1 MRLKRPLVLAITL
14 LGACKPP
21 TPEEQMDSI
30 KSWLAASELVADA
43 WLRHTTPDK
52 YSRQTLE
59 LSRETLQQISTDL
72 LATLPPAVD
81 SAMLDSV
88 LVRSRGHIDQMARLI
103 EAKNSPDF
111 QRQLDSLRADEKIVE
126 QISDGMPKQ

>member
-14 LGACKPP
+14 LGACKSP
-21 TPEEQMDSI
+21 TPGEQMDSI
-30 KSWLAASELVADA
+30 KSWLATSELCAEA

-59 LSRETLQQISTDL
+59 LSHETLLQISTDL
-72 LATLPPAVD
+72 LASLPPAVD

-111 QRQLDSLRADEKIVE
+111 RRQLDSLRADQKIVE

>member
-30 KSWLAASELVADA
+30 KSWLATSELVAEG
-43 WLRHTTPDK
+43 WVRHTNPDK

-59 LSRETLQQISTDL
+59 LSHQTLGQISTDL
-72 LATLPPAVD
+72 LASLPPAVD
-81 SAMLDSV
+81 SARLDSV
-88 LVRSRGHIDQMARLI
+88 LARSRERIDQMARLI

-111 QRQLDSLRADEKIVE
+111 RLQLDSLRADEKVIE